1 MTIAFDI
8 HRHSPAAV
16 RRSVGQQSHS
26 AMPKAHLRDSRMP
39 TEIERL
45 SRSGAK
51 ILVFGPFRLMPRL
64 RLLLGH
70 DTPSRALDL
79 PTALTERPSLR
90 PQGECGLCISRGTDL
105 TPAQAFSPIST

>member
-51 ILVFGPFRLMPRL
+51 ILVFGPFRLMP
-64 RLLLGH
+64 
-70 DTPSRALDL
+70 
-79 PTALTERPSLR
+79 
-90 PQGECGLCISRGTDL
+90 
-105 TPAQAFSPIST
+105 